1 MWRRGQV
8 AGGHLPPVPIGVP
21 ARLDT
26 SVWFRPSGH
35 QSLPELSVGFGK
47 GIDVTTV
54 DAQRDPDQPIDLSQ
68 HFVVTEISLVV
79 ECAIGGGVE
88 GHEEESPAQR
98 RDRSER
104 RASTTGCQS

>member
-1 MWRRGQV
+1 MGRREGQV
-8 AGGHLPPVPIGVP
+8 AGGHGPPVAIGVP

-68 HFVVTEISLVV
+68 HFVATEISLVV

-88 GHEEESPAQR
+88 GHEQSRAQR

-104 RASTTGCQS
+104 RAFTTGCQS